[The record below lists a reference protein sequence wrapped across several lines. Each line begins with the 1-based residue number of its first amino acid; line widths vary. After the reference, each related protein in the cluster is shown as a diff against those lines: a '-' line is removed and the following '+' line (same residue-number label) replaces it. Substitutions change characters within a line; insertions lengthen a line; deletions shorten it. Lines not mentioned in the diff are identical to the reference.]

1 LKATFAQEIVL
12 STGVHAITTQLQAVT
27 PTTDTAAVNVQRTA
41 IVAADFANPNMVQWC
56 VAHVIWQALI
66 PHSVEEIAAL
76 GEKILMENVNVLRL
90 VKLVG
95 TPMNIAVLV

>member
-41 IVAADFANPNMVQWC
+41 IVAADFVNPNMVQWC
-56 VAHVIWQALI
+56 VTHVIWQAFL
-66 PHSVEEIAAL
+66 PNSVEEIAAL
-76 GEKILMENVNVLRL
+76 GDKILMENVNVLRL